1 MPVIN
6 AYKTQLKQ
14 LFQNLVFNAIKF
26 RQKDIA
32 PIINISVIPKEDC
45 WQFSITDNG
54 IGIDPR
60 NQDRVFGMFQRL
72 HSRKEYEGSGIGL
85 AFCKKIV
92 ELHQG
97 TIWVE
102 SAVGQGSAFH
112 FMIKNV

>member
-1 MPVIN
+1 M
-6 AYKTQLKQ
+6 LKEALNNIVKHANGTEATIDFIVKNNHYQ
-14 LFQNLVFNAIKF
+14 MMIK
-26 RQKDIA
+26 
-32 PIINISVIPKEDC
+32 
-45 WQFSITDNG
+45 DNG
-54 IGIDPR
+54 IGIDPK

-102 SAVGQGSAFH
+102 SKLGQGSTFS
-112 FMIKNV
+112 FTIKDMA